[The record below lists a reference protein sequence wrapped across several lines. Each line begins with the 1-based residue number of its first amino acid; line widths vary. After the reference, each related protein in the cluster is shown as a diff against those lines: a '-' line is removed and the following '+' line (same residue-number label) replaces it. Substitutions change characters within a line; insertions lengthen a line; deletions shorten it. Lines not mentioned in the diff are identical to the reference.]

1 MNRRSRLILHP
12 SSFILRMF
20 ILSSLFCFLIS
31 MTGCE
36 AFVKKFTRK
45 PKKEKPAE
53 EMVVQPEEY
62 PSLFKNKAEAYSQY
76 FLYWKSW
83 QDELINALSSGM
95 SQKKQLSCIE
105 QAIKNLTQLR
115 SLLNEEKAASLKPYI
130 RESQDLRDSIA
141 EDTYS
146 RNANGNRFTAEKL
159 KRSILRDFSY
169 SKVKSDLDED

>member
-1 MNRRSRLILHP
+1 MKFKVQSSKFKVLILLGTLCAVC
-12 SSFILRMF
+12 STL
-20 ILSSLFCFLIS
+20 L
-31 MTGCE
+31 GCE

-62 PSLFKNKAEAYSQY
+62 PSLFKNKEEAYSQY

-115 SLLNEEKAASLKPYI
+115 SLLDEEKAAAMEPYI
-130 RESQDLRDSIA
+130 RESQDLRDGIA
-141 EDTYS
+141 DDTYS

-169 SKVKSDLDED
+169 SKVKSHLDED